1 MKRYPLAPLLA
12 LTRSP
17 ETGLRMSNGEL
28 GDLLGLSACAV
39 QKWQTAGLTD
49 RRADQAAVALGF
61 DPYTVWP
68 ELMDELIASQSKPC
82 ENCKEP
88 FVPTNKRQRFCTTN
102 CRTAAWHRM
111 NYARNEAVRAKRKA
125 DRVAYYEVAGE
136 YERKRERARYRAN
149 PEPARQRARDARA
162 REHEAVT
169 TVAVVR
175 TTELGRMGT

>member
-1 MKRYPLAPLLA
+1 MKRYPLEPLIS
-12 LTRSP
+12 LTRSRD
-17 ETGLRMSNGEL
+17 TGVRMSYVEL
-28 GDLLGLSACAV
+28 AKLLGVSRDAV
-39 QKWQTAGLTD
+39 QQWSRLGIPEA
-49 RRADQAAVALGF
+49 RVEAAAVAIGF
-61 DPYTVWP
+61 DPYTVYP

-111 NYARNEAVRAKRKA
+111 NYARNEAVREKRKA
-125 DRVAYYEVAGE
+125 YRVAYYEVAGE

-162 REHEAVT
+162 RQRASSSALLGPNE
-169 TVAVVR
+169 TVAA
-175 TTELGRMGT
+175 